1 MKPPSIS
8 NTISSP
14 YARAMSSLVN
24 TPTNGNTANGII
36 DVAGIGIGS
45 KIHQTTHKVTMAPA
59 QQALVSQPEAFMLM
73 ARTMAKQGPRISGQ
87 YRIIISL

>member
-8 NTISSP
+8 NTKSSP
-14 YARAMSSLVN
+14 YALAMSSFVN
-24 TPTNGNTANGII
+24 TPTNGNIANGMI

-45 KIHQTTHKVTMAPA
+45 KIHQTTHSVTMAPV

-73 ARTMAKQGPRISGQ
+73 AIIKANKGPKTNGQ
-87 YRIIISL
+87 DILGIV